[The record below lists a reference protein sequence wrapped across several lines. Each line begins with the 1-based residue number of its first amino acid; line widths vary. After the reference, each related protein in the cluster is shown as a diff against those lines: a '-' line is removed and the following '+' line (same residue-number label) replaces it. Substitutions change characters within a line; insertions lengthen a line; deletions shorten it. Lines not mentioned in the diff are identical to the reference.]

1 VEQKEGH
8 IVHPL
13 IKEFAIKARDYQI
26 DIARTAQIR
35 STLVVLP
42 TGLGKTIIALFL
54 MAERLMDPRS
64 SVLMMAPTKPLVE
77 QHRSFLSE
85 MLPGLT
91 ICMLTGEVPPERRKE
106 EYMTNRIVV
115 TTPQVV
121 KNDLIS
127 GEFDISSFST
137 LVVDEAHRAVGD
149 YPYPFIA
156 GAFYGKHPDGLLLG
170 LTASPG
176 HDPSRI
182 HEVCRNL
189 GIENIEV
196 RVDSDPDVRPYVQDM
211 DVTTVKV
218 EVSQGM
224 RTVIQMLERMF
235 LERISKLQRM
245 GVLRKGSVTSVKEL
259 IGAAHRIQEMI
270 VKAPKEGGAY
280 YQAMSVQAQ
289 AMKVAHALELAE
301 TQGTEALYQYMDR
314 LLKESS
320 APSCSKATR
329 SVVSDQAF
337 GMVLNKVGALR
348 GEPHPKL
355 EAVVRFIRQQ
365 LREDPASRIIA
376 FTHYRDTATM
386 VLSKLKPFEGMGI
399 RAVRFVG
406 QATRDDDTGLS
417 QKEQKAVLDR
427 FREGDA
433 NVLIATSVAEEGLDI
448 PGADLVIF
456 YEPVPSEIR
465 TIQRRGRTGRHSAGK
480 VIVLVSKE
488 TRDIAYSFSA
498 RDKEARMERQLLSLR
513 RMLSRMPLPT
523 RERKS
528 PSPLLDQRNPTTL
541 DSFSLPEPAPIAQ
554 GGLEITVDHRE
565 MSSTVVEELIR
576 SGVKIRPAQL
586 DIGDYLL
593 SDRVIVERKT
603 VQDLSDSLIDGRL
616 FEQLSRA
623 REGFERPLMIVEG
636 DDLFNRRNIARS
648 ALMGALASITVD
660 FNVPVIMTRDPTE
673 TAGLL
678 QAILRRSGPTKGPR
692 RGRGRS
698 KGGSMMDQQLGVLSS
713 LPGISN
719 VTAKKL
725 LFRFGS
731 LRRVLAASEE
741 ELLQIDGIGKVKARE
756 LSSLLDSDIGPTDE
770 AQIDGPSEKSTVEKL

>member
-1 VEQKEGH
+1 MEQKDGN

-13 IKEFAIKARDYQI
+13 IKEGAIKARDYQVN
-26 DIARTAQIR
+26 IARTAMDR

-42 TGLGKTIIALFL
+42 TGLGKTVIALFL
-54 MAERLMDPRS
+54 MAERLKDQGSR
-64 SVLMMAPTKPLVE
+64 VLMMAPTKPLVE
-77 QHRSFLSE
+77 QHRTFFSE

-91 ICMLTGEVPPERRKE
+91 NCMLTGEVPPERRKE
-106 EYMTNRIVV
+106 GYQKNRIVV

-127 GEFDISSFST
+127 GELDISLFST
-137 LVVDEAHRAVGD
+137 LVIDEAHRAVGD

-156 GAFYGKHPDGLLLG
+156 EAFYGKHPDGLLLG

-211 DVTTVKV
+211 EVITIKV

-224 RTVIQMLERMF
+224 RSIIQMLERMF

-301 TQGTEALYQYMDR
+301 TQGTEALYQYLDR

-320 APSCSKATR
+320 DPKCSKATR
-329 SVVSDQAF
+329 SVVSDNMF
-337 GMVLNKVGALR
+337 GLVLNKVGAMR
-348 GEPHPKL
+348 SEPHPKL
-355 EAVVRFIRQQ
+355 DAMVRFIRQQ
-365 LREDPASRIIA
+365 LREDPLSRIIA

-386 VLSKLKPFEGMGI
+386 VLSKLKPFDGMGI

-406 QATRDDDTGLS
+406 QATREDDAGLS

-427 FREGDA
+427 FRGGDA

-513 RMLSRMPLPT
+513 RMLSRIPLPT
-523 RERKS
+523 RERKV
-528 PSPLLDQRNPTTL
+528 PSPLFDQRNATTL
-541 DSFSLPEPAPIAQ
+541 ESFSLPEPVPIDP
-554 GGLEITVDHRE
+554 GGPEMTVDHRE
-565 MSSTVVEELIR
+565 MGSTVVEELIR
-576 SGVKIRPAQL
+576 SGVKIRSAQL
-586 DIGDYLL
+586 EVGDYQL
-593 SDRVIVERKT
+593 SDRVVVERKT
-603 VQDLSDSLIDGRL
+603 VQDLSDSLLDGRL

-636 DDLFNRRNIARS
+636 DDIFNRRNIARN

-660 FNVPVIMTRDPTE
+660 FNVPVVITRDPKE
-673 TAGLL
+673 TSELL
-678 QAILRRSGPTKGPR
+678 LAILKRSGAGNGEKR
-692 RGRGRS
+692 VRVRS
-698 KGGSMMDQQLGVLSS
+698 KGGRTYDIQVNVLSS
-713 LPGISN
+713 LPGIS
-719 VTAKKL
+719 VITARKL
-725 LFRFGS
+725 LERFGS
-731 LRRVLAASEE
+731 LRRVIAATEE
-741 ELLQIDGIGKVKARE
+741 ELKEVEGIGRVKARA
-756 LSSLLDSDIGPTDE
+756 LSTLLDIEPHDQT
-770 AQIDGPSEKSTVEKL
+770 IDDGDHD